1 MTQPNIYANAVRRP
15 DGWHFTIWFDGDT
28 MPEQDVVLVLKS
40 LGDLEA
46 AAVAK
51 YEQDNKQ

>member
-1 MTQPNIYANAVRRP
+1 MTPPKIYANAVRRS
-15 DGWHFTIWFDGDT
+15 DGWHCTVWFGCETI
-28 MPEQDVVLVLKS
+28 PAHVVLDR